1 MEIYNLICGY
11 SLEVL
16 LVALLAFVLTQI
28 IKLPIKKATSK
39 LDESKRKMV
48 NVVILFIPLL
58 ISFVSFI
65 LLYGIRDGKFFS
77 MKMLINSVSAFV
89 LSLSLYA
96 IFSRILLVIK
106 GICEGKN
113 SINSEL
119 GKDTIDYIKNIIKEL
134 SKELKLDSKELN
146 KLTSELSKLESLR
159 QLLLGDTVCVDEQ
172 KLSAVSKDISDLTQ
186 KKSEVAQS
194 VALLNEKL
202 QKYTEKLYKK

>member
-48 NVVILFIPLL
+48 NIVILFIPLL

-65 LLYGIRDGKFFS
+65 LLYGIRDGVFFS
-77 MKMLINSVSAFV
+77 VKMLVNSVSAFV

-96 IFSRILLVIK
+96 IFSRVLLVIK
-106 GICEGKN
+106 GICEGKL
-113 SINSEL
+113 SVNSEL

-134 SKELKLDSKELN
+134 TKKLKLDSKELE
-146 KLTSELSKLESLR
+146 KLTSELGKLESLR
-159 QLLLGDTVCVDEQ
+159 QLILGDTICVDEQ
-172 KLSAVSKDISDLTQ
+172 KLSSVSKEITELTQ